1 MSIPPQVEDWASG
14 HRFCVTGGRGVLGSR
29 LAELVVF
36 DAATP
41 TSQDRNTSI
50 RYVQGSILDSE
61 SLRSVVDG
69 CHTVFHL
76 AALTDV
82 HRSRDQLERFFEV
95 NAQGTALVGRACQ
108 NAGVHRIIY
117 ASTSHVYGLPEE
129 SPISEGHPLRPRSP
143 YAASKVAGEAAMWGF
158 ALGAEV
164 SSDILRLANIYDA
177 RSKPNTVVGRMLNAV
192 ALGEPIRVKSF
203 SPLRGFLMAEEAAEA
218 FVRVAAQRAYR
229 GEYRIFN
236 VSSDERYSIGEVAQ
250 ALAQIA
256 RDLGL
261 GDFAP
266 EETDGM
272 AYSDGDEIVLD
283 SKRLFER
290 VGWLPT
296 ITLQE
301 GLRRCLIERLATNR
315 ERSELNG

>member
-1 MSIPPQVEDWASG
+1 M
-14 HRFCVTGGRGVLGSR
+14 LGSR
-29 LAELVVF
+29 LAELLVSLGSAEVVVF
-36 DAATP
+36 DVTTP
-41 TSQDRNTSI
+41 TSQDRNAGI

-61 SLRSVVDG
+61 DLRAVVDG
-69 CHTVFHL
+69 CHMVFHL

-82 HRSRDQLERFFEV
+82 ERSHDELERFFEV
-95 NAQGTALVGRACQ
+95 NVQGSVRVGHACR

-129 SPISEGHPLRPRSP
+129 SPIREEHPLRPRSP

-158 ALGAEV
+158 ALGAEG
-164 SSDILRLANIYDA
+164 SSDILRLANLYDA
-177 RSKPNTVVGRMLNAV
+177 RSKPNTVVGRMLSAV
-192 ALGEPIRVKSF
+192 TLGEPIRVKSF
-203 SPLRGFLMAEEAAEA
+203 NPLRGFLMAEEAAEA
-218 FVRVAAQRAYR
+218 FVRVAAQRADR

-236 VSSDERYSIGEVAQ
+236 VSSGERYSIGEVAQ

-266 EETDGM
+266 DETDGM
-272 AYSDGDEIVLD
+272 DYSDRDEIVLD
-283 SKRLFER
+283 SQRLFEC

-296 ITLQE
+296 TTLQE